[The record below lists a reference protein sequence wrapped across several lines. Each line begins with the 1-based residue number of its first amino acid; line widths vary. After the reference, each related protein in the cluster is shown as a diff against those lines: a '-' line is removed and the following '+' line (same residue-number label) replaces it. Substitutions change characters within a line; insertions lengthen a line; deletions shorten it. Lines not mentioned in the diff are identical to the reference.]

1 MKKYLFLLAT
11 AMLACSCGDDDNTID
26 DPQGPVDPPAE
37 EETLSLSASEHL
49 FSNEEGAFE
58 ITVTSS
64 DDWEVIGGGNGFT
77 VAPKEG
83 KNGDKATVSVTA
95 NPAAES
101 RSCDFT
107 FICGEETALFKATQ
121 AGGEELTIATTSYT
135 APITGGTIRIEVQAS
150 GAYTYEVENAEQNT
164 WLHKPAAASPDTAS
178 AELVADANDTGKSR
192 TATVIFALGD
202 LTVPVTVSQAQNDV
216 LQVIEGAEL
225 SLSFDMEPAGSQ
237 EFSFVANFKPNVSA
251 DASWITVTEPVAE
264 SAEEGPVTYKMTIS
278 AEANDGAPR
287 TGKVT
292 VSADESKGLA
302 AIEIA
307 VAQDGE
313 TPLPEGAVRV
323 PDANFRAKLLEQ
335 GYIESA
341 DNEVCFLTDSGKNAT
356 TMNVKQSNIADLTGI
371 EAFPNLTAVQ
381 IWGNPAITRLDL
393 SHNTKLTALVLTQ
406 LTNLSYVD
414 LGAINISGWLS
425 LTTLTSTELT
435 VISTGTIGTFECNG
449 NNMKTVDFS
458 RCTGFETVTMT
469 GWPNL
474 EGTLDLHNCKNLQ
487 KLTLNKCPKLSKLIL
502 PASREGVMTYSPGG
516 DVNPELEI
524 SYE

>member
-64 DDWEVIGGGNGFT
+64 GDWEVIGGGNGFT

-107 FICGEETALFKATQ
+107 FICGEETAVFKATQ

-164 WLHKPAAASPDTAS
+164 WLHKPAAASPDTTS
-178 AELVADANDTGKSR
+178 AELVADANDTGKAR

-302 AIEIA
+302 PIEIA

-313 TPLPEGAVRV
+313 TPLPEGWVRI
-323 PDANFRAKLLEQ
+323 PDANFRAKLLSL
-335 GYIESA
+335 GWIVSA
-341 DNEVCFLTDSGKNAT
+341 DDTACEITETGKTGTSLVMGNSGIT
-356 TMNVKQSNIADLTGI
+356 DLTGI
-371 EAFPNLTAVQ
+371 AAFPAVTTLNVFNNA
-381 IWGNPAITRLDL
+381 GITSLDL
-393 SHNTKLTALVLTQ
+393 SKNPNI
-406 LTNLSYVD
+406 TNLNVNNDIYLSYLNLGTAKLGWLDVKNIAAESLTIIAEGAAGDIELSGTMTTIALSGKGINKLNINSCTKVAEVD
-414 LGAINISGWLS
+414 LRNCPA
-425 LTTLTSTELT
+425 LTKVNVNNCMELKK
-435 VISTGTIGTFECNG
+435 VILP
-449 NNMKTVDFS
+449 KA
-458 RCTGFETVTMT
+458 
-469 GWPNL
+469 L
-474 EGTLDLHNCKNLQ
+474 EGTFQPTNGANINAEFQ
-487 KLTLNKCPKLSKLIL
+487 YVW
-502 PASREGVMTYSPGG
+502 E
-516 DVNPELEI
+516 
-524 SYE
+524 